1 MINNNFLKY
10 FVPIIVIIIV
20 LLISNFDNFK
30 KIIPSEIKKFVRE
43 KILIYQFL
51 NSKISSFEK
60 EIIIKQK
67 KNSQILYNIF
77 SEGVLLKKKEEK
89 ELKFKNFK
97 ENYLLHIWKL
107 PFAKYG
113 EFDRQQ
119 GFVIEKYKDK
129 IYLINGDGN
138 ILYFNSGDIFNN
150 QFEIFSVKSN
160 FIDLINSHEFYID
173 QHLSVKDAFV
183 DQEYLYLSYAK
194 YVTNSCYN
202 TSIIRGKLNTNN
214 IIFEDFFTPEE
225 CIDQKNHEHGGRI
238 RNYDDQNL
246 IMTVGAFGG
255 FVEPQNENS
264 IFGKII
270 MINKKSKK
278 FKIIS
283 KGHRNPQGLIYNNKN
298 KYIISTEHGPKGGD
312 EVNLIKIGKEN
323 QIPNYGWP
331 ISSYGDHY
339 DGKFKKEAPLK
350 KSHKKFGFIEPIKYF
365 TPSIAISELVDVTNI
380 FGNGVNTKIFVSALG
395 YRDQSEEGDQSIH
408 SLILDENFE
417 VLSED
422 RIFIGERIRDI
433 YKLKSKN
440 VIILSLESSSSIGVL
455 ELLN

>member
-1 MINNNFLKY
+1 MINNNFFKY
-10 FVPIIVIIIV
+10 LVPIIIIISG
-20 LLISNFDNFK
+20 LLIFNFDNLK

-43 KILIYQFL
+43 KIFIYQFL
-51 NSKISSFEK
+51 NTKISSLEN

-67 KNSQILYNIF
+67 KKSQILYNIF
-77 SEGVLLKKKEEK
+77 SEGIVLKKNKEK
-89 ELKFKNFK
+89 EIQFKNLK
-97 ENYLLHIWKL
+97 ENYLLHSWKL

-119 GFVIEKYKDK
+119 GFVIEKYKEK
-129 IYLINGDGN
+129 IYLINGDGD
-138 ILYFNSGDIFNN
+138 ILYFNSDDIFNN
-150 QFEIFSVKSN
+150 QIEIFSVKSN
-160 FIDLINSHEFYID
+160 FIDLINSHQFYFD
-173 QHLSVKDAFV
+173 HHLSVKDAFV

-202 TSIIRGKLNTNN
+202 TSIIRGKLNSKN
-214 IIFEDFFTPEE
+214 IIFENFFTPKE

-255 FVEPQNENS
+255 FDEPQNENS

-283 KGHRNPQGLIYNNKN
+283 KGHRNPQGLIYNNKK

-312 EVNLIKIGKEN
+312 EVNLIRINQGK

-350 KSHKKFGFIEPIKYF
+350 KSHKEFGFVEPIKYF
-365 TPSIAISELVDVTNI
+365 TPSIAISELVDVTDI
-380 FGNGVNTKIFVSALG
+380 FGNGINTRIFVSALG
-395 YRDQSEEGDQSIH
+395 YSDQSEEGDQSIH
-408 SLILDENFE
+408 SLIFNENFE
-417 VLSED
+417 VLNED

-433 YKLKSKN
+433 YKIKSKN
-440 VIILSLESSSSIGVL
+440 VIILSLESSPSIGVL
-455 ELLN
+455 ESLN

>member
-1 MINNNFLKY
+1 M
-10 FVPIIVIIIV
+10 
-20 LLISNFDNFK
+20 
-30 KIIPSEIKKFVRE
+30 
-43 KILIYQFL
+43 
-51 NSKISSFEK
+51 
-60 EIIIKQK
+60 
-67 KNSQILYNIF
+67 
-77 SEGVLLKKKEEK
+77 
-89 ELKFKNFK
+89 
-97 ENYLLHIWKL
+97 
-107 PFAKYG
+107 
-113 EFDRQQ
+113 
-119 GFVIEKYKDK
+119 
-129 IYLINGDGN
+129 
-138 ILYFNSGDIFNN
+138 
-150 QFEIFSVKSN
+150 
-160 FIDLINSHEFYID
+160 
-173 QHLSVKDAFV
+173 
-183 DQEYLYLSYAK
+183 
-194 YVTNSCYN
+194 TNSCYN

-283 KGHRNPQGLIYNNKN
+283 KGHRNPQGLIYNNKK

-380 FGNGVNTKIFVSALG
+380 FGNGVNIKIFVSALG